1 MTEFVLEHRME
12 LVLAVM
18 ALIKVVV
25 NLTPSEKD
33 NQVFGLIDN
42 IINAIVPNRVKK
54 TKKEF

>member
-1 MTEFVLEHRME
+1 MTEFLLEHKME